1 MGDRGFSDKNFGPT
15 WGAIYRKWKITNHF
29 QDAKIDER
37 SVNNHKK
44 GYKRNTQIK
53 NNQNHPQ
60 GNLYWEWK
68 KMVRI
73 HYSSWQ
79 NFCTQIETCDHK
91 KTFASLLYCCQL
103 RKGFLLANRWT
114 LVLHVA
120 FSICGMCTKTSVES
134 IISMQTG
141 LLFLTI
147 MKKP

>member
-1 MGDRGFSDKNFGPT
+1 MGARGFSDKNFGPT
-15 WGAIYRKWKITNHF
+15 WGAVYRKWKITNHF

-73 HYSSWQ
+73 HYNEVLNKISVLNSKPVI
-79 NFCTQIETCDHK
+79 TK
-91 KTFASLLYCCQL
+91 KLLQ
-103 RKGFLLANRWT
+103 
-114 LVLHVA
+114 A
-120 FSICGMCTKTSVES
+120 FFIAVS
-134 IISMQTG
+134 
-141 LLFLTI
+141 
-147 MKKP
+147 